1 MTPIDWPAETMPREK
16 GRAAS
21 ALAAWLLAER
31 DRWVLWAPVL
41 VGLGVILYFELAVEP
56 PWWPTAIALGA
67 CVLASILMHRRPVPL
82 VLCLV
87 AGLFVLGFGAAQL
100 RTALVDAPILER
112 EVGPS
117 WITGRIAEI
126 GLDPKEARVVLEQVE
141 IDGLEPGATP
151 ARVRLSL
158 RGSQLEGAIRGA
170 VPGERFRFRAVLRPP
185 SSPTEPGAFDFGRQA
200 YFDQIGGTGYVRGAI
215 ERLGDGVEGG
225 LAASLARVR
234 HAVSRRMIDGL
245 PGEAGPFAAA
255 LVIGERSTMPGDLQ
269 VAMRNSGL
277 AHLIA
282 ISGLNFALVAGFVF
296 VAVRFGLALIPM
308 LALRFPIKKWAA
320 FTALLASL
328 GYLLLTGASV
338 PTERAFLMTA
348 LVLIAV
354 LIDRTSLSMRL
365 LMWAALAIV
374 LHSPEAVLSAS
385 FQMSFGATLALIAAY
400 EAIRAPLG
408 GWAARSRWWQ
418 RPAVYFF
425 AIAFT
430 SLVAGIA
437 TGPFSLYHFNRF
449 ADYGLI
455 ANLIAVP
462 LTGLWVMPWGLIAL
476 ILMPFGVEE
485 VALVPMSLGLDGIA
499 ATARMVSAWHGSV
512 SLVPSMPPVA
522 LGLIALGG
530 CWLCLSRT
538 RWRFLSVL
546 PFGAAILV
554 IGLARP
560 PDLLVDGEAK
570 IFARRGEDG
579 RLWLSSNRL
588 ARFVGES
595 WLRRSGQEE
604 AGPWPLNTSLA
615 AEEENVG
622 EGSWTAELPPSCD
635 LEGCVYSKGA
645 IRVAVLRGRGA
656 LDEECRTADL
666 VVALF
671 PIRSREVCTEPDIV
685 IGRFDL
691 WRRGTHAFWIDD
703 GVITVQTVEQD
714 RGHRP
719 WAPGRRTRRN
729 DDRADE
735 GVGSDAQ

>member
-1 MTPIDWPAETMPREK
+1 MAPIDWPAETMTREK
-16 GRAAS
+16 GRAAKV
-21 ALAAWLLAER
+21 LAAWLLAER
-31 DRWVLWAPVL
+31 DRWVLWAPVI
-41 VGLGVILYFELAVEP
+41 VGLGIILYFELAVEP
-56 PWWPTAIALGA
+56 PWWPTAIALAA
-67 CVLASILMHRRPVPL
+67 CALMAVFMRHRPIPF
-82 VLCLV
+82 VLCLI
-87 AGLFVLGFGAAQL
+87 AGLFVLGFGAATL
-100 RTALVDAPILER
+100 RTGLVDAPIVER
-112 EVGPS
+112 EIGPTWVS
-117 WITGRIAEI
+117 GRIAEI
-126 GLDPKEARVVLEQVE
+126 GLDPKEARIVLEQVE
-141 IDGLEPGATP
+141 IEGLAPSATP
-151 ARVRLSL
+151 ARIRLSL

-170 VPGERFRFRAVLRPP
+170 VPGESFRFRAVVRPP
-185 SSPTEPGAFDFGRQA
+185 PGPTEPGAFDFGRQA
-200 YFDQIGGTGYVRGAI
+200 YFDQIGAMGYVRGAI
-215 ERLGDGVEGG
+215 ERLGERTDGG

-234 HAVSRRMIDGL
+234 HEVSRRMIDGL
-245 PGEAGPFAAA
+245 SGEAGPFAAA
-255 LVIGERSTMPGDLQ
+255 LVIGERSAMPDELM

-282 ISGLNFALVAGFVF
+282 ISGLNFAMVAGFVF
-296 VAVRFGLALIPM
+296 VAVRFGLALVPA

-320 FTALLASL
+320 FTALLVSL
-328 GYLLLTGASV
+328 GYLLLTGANV

-374 LHSPEAVLSAS
+374 LLSPEAVLSAS

-408 GWAARSRWWQ
+408 GWAARARWWH

-449 ADYGLI
+449 ADFGLI

-476 ILMPFGVEE
+476 VLMPFGAEE
-485 VALVPMSLGLDGIA
+485 AALVPMSLGLDGIA
-499 ATARMVSAWHGSV
+499 ATARMVSAWPGSV
-512 SLVPSMPPVA
+512 SLVPSMPPAA

-530 CWLCLSRT
+530 CWLCLWRT
-538 RWRFLSVL
+538 RWRFLSVIA
-546 PFGAAILV
+546 FGAAVLV
-554 IGLARP
+554 IGQARP

-579 RLWLSSNRL
+579 RLWLSSSRT

-595 WLRRSGQEE
+595 WLRRAGQEE
-604 AGPWPLNTSLA
+604 AGPWPIDDGA
-615 AEEENVG
+615 ASDDA
-622 EGSWTAELPPSCD
+622 EGSGGSERGPVLPPSCD

-645 IRVAVLRGRGA
+645 TRVAVLRGLGA
-656 LDEECRTADL
+656 LDEECPTADL

-671 PIRSREVCTEPDIV
+671 PIRKRDACTGPSVLVD
-685 IGRFDL
+685 RFDL
-691 WRRGTHAFWIDD
+691 WRRGTHAFWID
-703 GVITVQTVEQD
+703 GGAITVRTVAQD
-714 RGHRP
+714 RGDRP
-719 WAPGRRTRRN
+719 WSRSRRLGR
-729 DDRADE
+729 
-735 GVGSDAQ
+735 DAQ